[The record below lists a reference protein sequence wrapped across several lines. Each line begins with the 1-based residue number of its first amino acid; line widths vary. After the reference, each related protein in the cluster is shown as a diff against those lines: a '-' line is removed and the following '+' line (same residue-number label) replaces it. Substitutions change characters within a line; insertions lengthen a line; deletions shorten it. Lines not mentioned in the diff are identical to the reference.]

1 MIDNETG
8 LATARDVDALDR
20 AGAFAVVADAEGG
33 DAGSE
38 TAEEAG
44 SMNAA
49 KPSQPV
55 SDERYRLLV
64 EAVTDYAIYMLDA
77 EGVVTSWGTGARRFK
92 GYEADEILGQH
103 FSRFYTEEDRRRGLP
118 QHALETAAREGRYE
132 SEGWRVRKDGRTFWA
147 NAIID
152 PIYGPAGE
160 IIGYAKITRDLTE
173 RRAAEQALRRS
184 EEQFRLLVQGV
195 ADYAIYMLDLEGI
208 VTSWNLGAQRIKG
221 YRPEEI
227 IGRHFSAFYSEEDRA
242 AGEPGRALETARR
255 EGKFEKEGWR
265 VRKDGSR
272 FWASIVLDA
281 IHDDDGRII
290 GFAKI
295 TRDMSERRQ
304 AERALEEA
312 REALFQTQKIESI
325 GQLTGGIAHDF
336 NNLLTAVMGSLEL
349 LSKHVSADPKLT
361 GLVDHAIQGAERG
374 ISLTQ
379 RMLAFARRQELS
391 PKSIDVTALVAG
403 MTDLLQ
409 RSLGPL
415 VEIETRFPLKLAA
428 VHADPNQLELALL
441 NLATNARDAMP
452 GGGAIIIAAREQD
465 FAVAGRLGLPSG
477 RYLCLAITDN
487 GEGMDERTL
496 ARAREPFFTT
506 KGVGKGTGLGLSMVH
521 GMAEQSGG
529 WLGLRS
535 QPGQGT
541 TAEIWLPIAEPAAE
555 AASAPAPRSA
565 LEAEPDKTS
574 ALRILAVDDD
584 ALVLMNTAALLED
597 LGHEVVE
604 ASSGKQALEALRQ
617 GSGFDLV
624 ITDHA
629 MPQMTGAQLF
639 EVIKQEWPGLPVVLA
654 TGYAELPGGAD
665 PALLRLAKP
674 FWQGDLARVIAEASR
689 RARI

>member
-1 MIDNETG
+1 MSDNETG
-8 LATARDVDALDR
+8 LATAREVDAFDR
-20 AGAFAVVADAEGG
+20 AGAFAVIADVEGG

-103 FSRFYTEEDRRRGLP
+103 FSRFYTEEDRRNGLP
-118 QHALETAAREGRYE
+118 QRALETAAREGRYE

-195 ADYAIYMLDLEGI
+195 ADYAIYMLDPEGI

-221 YRPEEI
+221 YQPDEI
-227 IGRHFSAFYSEEDRA
+227 IGGHFSAFYTEEDRA
-242 AGEPGRALETARR
+242 AGEPRRALETARR

-265 VRKDGSR
+265 LRKDGSR

-295 TRDMSERRQ
+295 TRDMSERRE

-336 NNLLTAVMGSLEL
+336 NNLLTAVLGSLEL
-349 LSKHVSADPKLT
+349 LSKHVSADPKLA
-361 GLVDHAIQGAERG
+361 GLVGHAIQGAERG

-379 RMLAFARRQELS
+379 RMLAFARRQDLS
-391 PKSIDVTALVAG
+391 PKSVDVTALVSG

-441 NLATNARDAMP
+441 NLTTNARDAMP
-452 GGGAIIIAAREQD
+452 SGGTIVIAAREQD
-465 FAVAGRLGLPSG
+465 FAVAGRLGLPAG
-477 RYLCLAITDN
+477 RYLCLSITDT
-487 GEGMDERTL
+487 GEGMDEGTL
-496 ARAREPFFTT
+496 TRAREPFFTT

-541 TAEIWLPIAEPAAE
+541 TAEIWLPIAEPVAEVPAA
-555 AASAPAPRSA
+555 AAPSA
-565 LEAEPDKTS
+565 LEAEADKTS
-574 ALRILAVDDD
+574 PLRILAVDDD

-617 GSGFDLV
+617 GAGFDLV

-674 FWQGDLARVIAEASR
+674 FWQGDLARVIGEASR
-689 RARI
+689 RSRA